1 MQQYQKP
8 VLVQEQKLHM
18 SPQLLQSIQ
27 LMALP
32 IQDLKTRIEEELEKN
47 PALEILEDSQN
58 FSYDESQK
66 KQSEIEEYFEDSSD
80 SGFSRGYDE
89 EAGDAKRKFMEGA
102 LSRPESL
109 QDHLLW
115 QLSLQPISEELRS
128 VCELLIHNLDENG
141 FHRENPEGLVPPDK
155 QP

>member
-47 PALEILEDSQN
+47 PALEILEDPQN
-58 FSYDESQK
+58 ISYDESQK
-66 KQSEIEEYFEDSSD
+66 KQSEIEE
-80 SGFSRGYDE
+80 
-89 EAGDAKRKFMEGA
+89 
-102 LSRPESL
+102 
-109 QDHLLW
+109 
-115 QLSLQPISEELRS
+115 
-128 VCELLIHNLDENG
+128 
-141 FHRENPEGLVPPDK
+141 
-155 QP
+155 